1 VTGGGGVGTVTA
13 MPIVPDTKDWT
24 WVLERPCPECGFDAS
39 TLPPERVPDLIR
51 ANAAAWQRVL
61 SRPRGELT
69 ARPTDDRWSA
79 LEYAC
84 HVRDVLRL
92 YDQRLALMLTE
103 DDPDFANWDQDETA
117 VADRYNEQ
125 DPALVAAAIDEAA
138 GPFADRFASVEGAA
152 WQRTGNRSDGAT
164 FTVDTFARYF
174 IHDPVHHL
182 DDVAKGFAALGVA
195 AEATSGDG

>member
-1 VTGGGGVGTVTA
+1 